1 MILFKDVYHVKYFTI
16 KRQLFLVPQG
26 NIVEELKKIDKFMI
40 VLEKS
45 GVSKIIRTVKQKNK
59 VCKGRLGYNPY
70 NLFATIIYCF
80 SKFKGTLRD
89 IEDKCIFDIRVNY
102 IMEGN
107 VPDHS
112 VIGDFINNYILPNQY
127 EIFTIINK
135 QIIIELNLNID
146 NVYDDGTKIE
156 ANANKY
162 KFVWK
167 PKKYHQKLDLKIKE
181 FISNIA
187 PNAIF
192 EKDDLIK
199 SNIFNGILNNY
210 VKAENINIYDIPIGR
225 GHKKTLKEKN
235 YILGFKYLTKLL
247 EYEEK
252 EEICGKNRNS
262 YYKTDKD
269 ATAMVLKEDYYSKLS
284 HDFHAGYNIQ
294 VMVSSLLILMY
305 GVFQDRAD
313 YYTFIPMNDRF
324 KKHYG
329 FYPKNECA
337 DAGYGIYI
345 NYEYIRKHNIGNY
358 VKYQSW
364 QGESSGKHPRL
375 FRVNEDGNV
384 ICLNS
389 IVGEEYSARTHS
401 RIKNGKFLIFKGCN
415 NCNYSYK
422 CKEYIS
428 NKNKEKDFRIKEIS
442 IEYEL
447 FKDEAKEN
455 LLSPKGI
462 ELRINRS
469 IQVEGTFGQIKQ
481 NMSYDRIRRRGID
494 KVSCE
499 IMLMCLGVNIR
510 RLFNSF
516 DNNSFKNNCWNTP
529 DNLQSE
535 IFPESVKQKKKDC

>member
-1 MILFKDVYHVKYFTI
+1 MEYFTI
-16 KRQLFLVPQG
+16 KRQLFLVPHTT
-26 NIVEELKKIDKFMI
+26 IVEEFEKIDKFMKF
-40 VLEKS
+40 LEKS
-45 GVSKIIRTVKQKNK
+45 EIAEIIKNVNQKEET
-59 VCKGRLGYNPY
+59 CKGRIGYNPY
-70 NLFATIIYCF
+70 NLFAAVVYCF

-89 IEDKCIFDIRVNY
+89 IEDKCVFDIRVSY

-107 VPDHS
+107 TPDHS
-112 VIGDFINNYILPNQY
+112 VIGDFINNYILPYQY
-127 EIFTIINK
+127 EIFTTINK
-135 QIIIELNLNID
+135 QIIKELNLNID
-146 NVYDDGTKIE
+146 DVYNDGTKFE

-167 PKKYHQKLDLKIKE
+167 PKKHHQKLDLKIKE
-181 FISNIA
+181 FILSIGYD
-187 PNAIF
+187 ITF
-192 EKDDLIK
+192 EKNKLIK
-199 SNIFNGILNNY
+199 SNEFNEILNNY
-210 VKAENINIYDIPIGR
+210 INQENINIYDIPNGYGCR
-225 GHKKTLKEKN
+225 RTKEEKN
-235 YILGFKYLTKLL
+235 YIIGFQYLTKLL

-252 EEICGKNRNS
+252 EKTCGESRNS
-262 YYKTDKD
+262 YFKTDKD
-269 ATAMVLKEDYYSKLS
+269 ATAMVLKEDYYSRLS

-294 VMVSSLLILMY
+294 VMVSSLIILMY
-305 GVFQDRAD
+305 GVFQDRSD
-313 YYTFIPMNDRF
+313 HYTFIPMNDKF
-324 KKHYG
+324 KEYYG

-345 NYEYIRKHNIGNY
+345 NYEYIKKHNIGNY

-364 QGESSGKHPRL
+364 DGESTGKHPRL
-375 FRVNEDGNV
+375 FNIDKDKNV

-389 IVGEEYSARTHS
+389 IVGSDYITNAHP
-401 RIKNGKFLIFKGCN
+401 RIKNSRFLIFTGCN

-422 CKEYIS
+422 CKEFMKDE
-428 NKNKEKDFRIKEIS
+428 NKNKDFRIKEIS

-462 ELRINRS
+462 EIRINRS

-481 NMSYDRIRRRGID
+481 NMNYERIRRRGLD

-516 DNNSFKNNCWNTP
+516 EESKFKNNCWNAP
-529 DNLQSE
+529 EDLQPE
-535 IFPESVKQKKKDC
+535 IFPSVKQKEKRL